1 MSRYSNQKRA
11 KKAAA
16 SGKPVL
22 SGKSASK
29 TIARPDAMTDVK
41 QRKEWMN
48 AAILQRDPGLFADH
62 LVGWLEATAYMRSR
76 AEAAQ
81 SKDPIAALGSAIPQ
95 FANADLG
102 QPPLRSVADDA
113 VFAFCIVAALHA
125 DAAAVDHL
133 ADSLSERFGADFPG
147 IAALS
152 CCRRG
157 TQTGEALDEAV
168 GAFIKDMLNEKAFD
182 PRDVWN
188 AGLRLLEK
196 ARKSN
201 FVQELIGALAKWHR
215 DRWGQ
220 IITQQ
225 LFNLTRPRATVPPI
239 EDALRD
245 DRNDQSFIASLL
257 IAATGAVDLEL
268 DEAYGAHLQ
277 NLARR
282 T

>member
-16 SGKPVL
+16 SGKPAL
-22 SGKSASK
+22 SGKAV
-29 TIARPDAMTDVK
+29 RPDAMTDVK

-48 AAILQRDPGLFADH
+48 SAIIQLDPALFADH

-95 FANADLG
+95 FTSADLD
-102 QPPLRSVADDA
+102 QPQLRSVADDA
-113 VFAFCIVAALHA
+113 VFAFCIAAALHA
-125 DAAAVDHL
+125 NGAAADRL
-133 ADSLSERFGADFPG
+133 GALLTERFGADFPG
-147 IAALS
+147 RLAFG
-152 CCRRG
+152 CCCKG
-157 TQTGEALDEAV
+157 IETGEALDDAV
-168 GAFIKDMLNEKAFD
+168 GIIIKHMLDGKALD

-196 ARKSN
+196 SRKSN

-225 LFNLTRPRATVPPI
+225 LFNLTRPRATVPPV

-245 DRNDQSFIASLL
+245 DRNDQSFIANLL
-257 IAATGAVDLEL
+257 IAATGAVDLEF

-282 T
+282 G

>member
-16 SGKPVL
+16 SGKP
-22 SGKSASK
+22 APSK
-29 TIARPDAMTDVK
+29 ATAKAAGGPAAMTDVK
-41 QRKEWMN
+41 QRKEQMN
-48 AAILQRDPGLFADH
+48 AAILQLDPGLFADH

-76 AEAAQ
+76 VEAAQ

-95 FANADLG
+95 FTSADLG
-102 QPPLRSVADDA
+102 QPQLRGVADDA
-113 VFAFCIVAALHA
+113 VFAFCIVAALRA
-125 DAAAVDHL
+125 DAAAVDRL
-133 ADSLSERFGADFPG
+133 DVLLPERFGADFPG
-147 IAALS
+147 RAALD
-152 CCRRG
+152 CCRKG
-157 TQTGEALDEAV
+157 SGTGEALDDAV
-168 GAFIKDMLNEKAFD
+168 GAFIKDMLHEKAFD

-196 ARKSN
+196 SRKSN
-201 FVQELIGALAKWHR
+201 FVQELMGVLAKWHR

-245 DRNDQSFIASLL
+245 GRDDQSFIAALL
-257 IAATGAVDLEL
+257 IAATSAVDLEL
-268 DEAYGAHLQ
+268 DETYGAHLR

>member
-22 SGKSASK
+22 SGKGAV
-29 TIARPDAMTDVK
+29 RPDAMTDVK

-48 AAILQRDPGLFADH
+48 SAIIQLDPALFTDH

-81 SKDPIAALGSAIPQ
+81 SKDPIAALGGAIPQ
-95 FANADLG
+95 FTSADLD
-102 QPPLRSVADDA
+102 QPQLRSVADDA
-113 VFAFCIVAALHA
+113 VFAFCIAAALQSNGA
-125 DAAAVDHL
+125 IVDRL
-133 ADSLSERFGADFPG
+133 GALLTERFGANFPG
-147 IAALS
+147 SLAFGS
-152 CCRRG
+152 CRNG
-157 TQTGEALDEAV
+157 SETGEALDDAV
-168 GAFIKDMLNEKAFD
+168 GIIIKNMLDEKALD

-196 ARKSN
+196 SRKSN

-225 LFNLTRPRATVPPI
+225 LFNLTRPRATVPPV

-245 DRNDQSFIASLL
+245 DRNDQSFVANLL
-257 IAATGAVDLEL
+257 IAATGAVDLEF

-282 T
+282 G